1 VTATETAAGMSAA
14 TAARMTATGAAALSE
29 RGLRNEQQNDQR
41 AERCPHVAS
50 ASEDGK
56 GSAAP
61 SAD

>member
-1 VTATETAAGMSAA
+1 MTGTEA
-14 TAARMTATGAAALSE
+14 AARMTATAAALSE

-41 AERCPHVAS
+41 AEKCPHVSS

-56 GSAAP
+56 GGAAQ